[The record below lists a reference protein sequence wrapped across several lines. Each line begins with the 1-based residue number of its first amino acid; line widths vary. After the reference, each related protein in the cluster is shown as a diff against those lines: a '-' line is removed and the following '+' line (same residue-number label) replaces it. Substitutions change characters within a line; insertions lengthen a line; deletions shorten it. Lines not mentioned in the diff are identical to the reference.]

1 MGSPTLAILT
11 QNVVIIQGLL
21 LGTLILFET
30 VAVNILSSLPT
41 KPAMHVKKLARRKVH
56 VLILNDTKYKKVVIR
71 RVKK

>member
-11 QNVVIIQGLL
+11 QNVVIIPGLL
-21 LGTLILFET
+21 LGTLILFVT
-30 VAVNILSSLPT
+30 AVNILSSLPT

-71 RVKK
+71 RVNK